1 MHFQNSFLNKISKR
15 KYEIFINTLF
25 VLKENNNIINKKYSL
40 PSRETCIESIQK
52 YTVDNVIN
60 NIENILKK
68 YVENF
73 SR

>member
-1 MHFQNSFLNKISKR
+1 MIIDGVNGYLYDVDDYINLSKI
-15 KYEIFINTLF
+15 L
-25 VLKENNNIINKKYSL
+25 NNIINKKYSL